1 MNASAYNKS
10 VQRAKEE
17 VKQNAPRYPTV
28 YSTSPLKIVMPYS
41 TTPVDARKFKHV
53 DVSVGDLVSVRR
65 YNGSYLIEGVI
76 E

>member
-10 VQRAKEE
+10 LQRAKEE

-28 YSTSPLKIVMPYS
+28 YSISPLKIVMPYS
-41 TTPVDARKFKHV
+41 STPVDSRKFKHV